1 MFTLRIATIQVF
13 FLLLFIGTQSGFA
26 SKDPILTNST
36 EIESAVHTDLEQWI
50 SSDSYLK
57 FKEHHFPEIKGSLTV
72 AIGVSGNGKIET
84 IFNQDNSTNSIAFFN
99 AFSDL
104 LKKHTFAFKMKKGE
118 RIKIIHTFK
127 IQ

>member
-1 MFTLRIATIQVF
+1 MFTIRLIAIQVF

-26 SKDPILTNST
+26 SKDPLLTGAN
-36 EIESAVHTDLEQWI
+36 EIETIVHNDLDHWI
-50 SSDSYLK
+50 SSDAYLK

-84 IFNQDNSTNSIAFFN
+84 VFNQDNSTNSIAFFN